1 EQLRKSAIMSLKNI
15 SHHDKK
21 QIENKLAENLMNS
34 TLWKQAE
41 TIGITMAQEFEWSTK
56 PIIKEAWNNGKT
68 ICVPKCNPQNKQLTF
83 YQLQDFNQLE
93 IVYYNLLEPKPEET
107 EEIVKSNIDLLVVPG
122 IVFDKRGFRIGFGGG
137 YYDRFLTDFS
147 NKTVS
152 IISTMQL
159 RDHLPNDSFDIPVNH
174 IITENGIV
182 L

>member
-1 EQLRKSAIMSLKNI
+1 
-15 SHHDKK
+15 
-21 QIENKLAENLMNS
+21 MNS

-122 IVFDKRGFRIGFGGG
+122 IVFDKRGFQIGRASCSG
-137 YYDRFLTDFS
+137 R
-147 NKTVS
+147 V
-152 IISTMQL
+152 
-159 RDHLPNDSFDIPVNH
+159 V
-174 IITENGIV
+174 V
-182 L
+182 